1 MNLEGLAMKNPLNT
15 LRMLKGFYL
24 LSQNPNR
31 LEQVFEIAD
40 SGESAQVLQE
50 VADHVSKDPQ
60 GKRAMEEMPRVG
72 SLDLTDLVK
81 LAPGTL
87 GREFADHMLRNKL
100 DPGAIPVPDI
110 AKDRDLRYVKAHLRE
125 THDIWHV
132 VTGFSTSLADELGLQ
147 AFYLAQLP
155 GRLPSAILAAAFLN
169 TLVYNFDERD
179 VRMRAIVRGWLLGK
193 RSRLLFGVRWDDY
206 LERPL
211 VEVQRKLGIAV
222 AAVDAILP
230 ADEAVEILRAV
241 G

>member
-1 MNLEGLAMKNPLNT
+1 MRNPLKTVQAAVAFTRLAQDMGRLNEVFSLGDGLVAPEI
-15 LRMLKGFYL
+15 LRDM
-24 LSQNPNR
+24 
-31 LEQVFEIAD
+31 AD
-40 SGESAQVLQE
+40 RARTTPTGALALQE
-50 VADHVSKDPQ
+50 
-60 GKRAMEEMPRVG
+60 RPRVHLE
-72 SLDLTDLVK
+72 LDK
-81 LAPGTL
+81 LRRLPAGTL
-87 GREFADHMLRNKL
+87 GRVYADLMIADGR
-100 DPGAIPVPDI
+100 DPGDLPTLIGFD
-110 AKDRDLRYVKAHLRE
+110 DLRYVRAHLYE
-125 THDIWHV
+125 THDLWRV
-132 VTGFSTSLADELGLQ
+132 ATGFGSDAAGVIGLQ

-241 G
+241 A